1 MNKKNKAILEEMKN
15 RATPKDEA
23 ERMREG
29 SWREEKPKK
38 YVRNIRTG
46 EISAVINDGMHTTM
60 PGIKDTENGDIL
72 EEIPLDQPEVRESEL
87 NKEW

>member
-1 MNKKNKAILEEMKN
+1 MNKENKKILEEMNK
-15 RATPKDEA
+15 RATPKEEA
-23 ERMREG
+23 ETMRED
-29 SWREEKPKK
+29 SWRDEKPKK